1 MPVLDPAEEGRGG
14 GYAHT
19 MFVKEPV
26 TKDFPVFFLQCL
38 AGINGWKRTE
48 FLHFLVYSNFY
59 CKYIHSRV
67 PAYNTIQMGRALV
80 SFLSSLE

>member
-1 MPVLDPAEEGRGG
+1 MPVLDPAEKGRGG

-19 MFVKEPV
+19 MFVKEPK
-26 TKDFPVFFLQCL
+26 TSQLFFLQCL
-38 AGINGWKRTE
+38 AGTNVWKRTE
-48 FLHFLVYSNFY
+48 FLHLLVYSNFY

-80 SFLSSLE
+80 SFLSSLK